1 MSPHFLAMTVAPLT
15 GLGLS
20 IAFII
25 VAITVFRL
33 HAFFAL
39 MCAAIMV
46 GILHAVGQTGDQR
59 FVKAI
64 ETVMVEMGATT
75 GKIGFTI
82 AVAAV
87 IGMCLMESGA
97 ADKIIRRFVSAI
109 GEARAGL
116 ALLACSFTL
125 CAPVF
130 FDTVMLLLLPLA
142 RALGLRTAKN
152 YLLYVLV
159 ICAGGA
165 ISNGLIPPAPG
176 PLFVAESLKID
187 LGEAI
192 LAGVAFGIL
201 PALGAYAAACWMNSK
216 MIVPVREIPG
226 SSLASLSAIASKPE
240 SELPHFFPAIA
251 PIVLPV
257 LLIGGASF
265 LGFFRSSVPKELALA
280 VELLGNK
287 NIALFLAGL
296 VAMRLL
302 VQQKKTDWRNAG
314 KVLGQPLETAGVIIL
329 IVSAGGAYGAMIKHS
344 GVGESIRAMTG
355 DHSIHYVWL
364 AWLIS
369 ASIRAVQGSATVA
382 TITAVGIMQSLAG
395 TDGFGVH
402 PIYIMMAIGFG
413 SKFLNW
419 MNDSGFWVVTKFSG
433 LTQSEMLRSWTIL
446 ASILSVLGLIEVV
459 ILSSFF
465 PLF

>member
-1 MSPHFLAMTVAPLT
+1 MIRWPGLSGTSVDFQFNLPHHDPRLLLPTRDQSPPYSMFHHSLAVTVAPMT

-25 VAITVFRL
+25 VAITVFRM

-39 MCAAIMV
+39 MCAAMIV
-46 GILHAVGQTGDQR
+46 GMLHAVGQPGDHR

-64 ETVMVEMGATT
+64 ELVMTEMGATT

-116 ALLACSFTL
+116 SLLACSFTL

-142 RALGLRTAKN
+142 RALGLRTGKN

-165 ISNGLIPPAPG
+165 VSNGLIPPAPG

-192 LAGVAFGIL
+192 LAGISFGIL
-201 PALGAYAAACWMNSK
+201 PSLGAYAAASWMNSR
-216 MIVPVREIPG
+216 MSVPVREIPG
-226 SSLASLSAIASKPE
+226 SSLESLSAIASKPE
-240 SELPHFFPAIA
+240 SELPHFLPAIA
-251 PIVLPV
+251 PIVLPIF
-257 LLIGGASF
+257 LIGGASF
-265 LGFFRSSVPKELALA
+265 MGFFKASVPRELALG

-287 NIALFLAGL
+287 NI
-296 VAMRLL
+296 
-302 VQQKKTDWRNAG
+302 
-314 KVLGQPLETAGVIIL
+314 
-329 IVSAGGAYGAMIKHS
+329 
-344 GVGESIRAMTG
+344 
-355 DHSIHYVWL
+355 IHYVWL

-395 TDGFGVH
+395 NNGFGVH
-402 PIYIMMAIGFG
+402 PIYIMTAIGFG

-433 LTQSEMLRSWTIL
+433 LTQNEMLRSWTIL
-446 ASILSVLGLIEVV
+446 ASVLSVLGLLEVV
-459 ILSSFF
+459 IISKLF